1 MQSVRIRE
9 FYLDDNY
16 QSKRQDFLLHAT
28 NILRLLEDPNPE
40 EAAAA
45 VLATETFLA
54 NSSRSAADRRDP
66 EKSFNLVTMAELRHL
81 TKGVFDWVQY
91 FTLLQVPPAAWERI
105 IIRDVDFFASLPD
118 FLTFKQGNRLALS
131 SYFRFRLALSFSSLL
146 PEAFRNESF
155 AISKS
160 LYGIKTAA
168 PRDQVC
174 ASLVDSN
181 LGELIGRLYVLHH
194 FPPSSVSKAKTIIEN
209 VERAFE
215 AAINATTWLDANT
228 SSLALGKLRAIA
240 NKVGYPDKWEDYSNL
255 MMSKDSIIANVLA
268 VRAVSHFRDVALLN
282 GTVPRH
288 MWLMNAH
295 TVNAYYNP
303 SWNEIVIT
311 AGILQPPFFDPDWP
325 DALNYGGIGTI
336 IGHELTHGFDDEGR
350 KYDKDGILR
359 EWWPKSVVDAY
370 SERAKCTENVYE
382 TYTVSVG
389 NDTLHPDGSLTLGE
403 NIADC
408 GGMKH
413 AYYAWRS
420 VYDSKS
426 REEQAKDQTAA
437 KKFFKLENADQL
449 FFVGFGQRDCERIR
463 DDALRIELASD
474 PHSPGYARIRG
485 PASNF
490 AEFSRVFNCPAGSP
504 MNPSHKCTVW

>member
-1 MQSVRIRE
+1 M
-9 FYLDDNY
+9 
-16 QSKRQDFLLHAT
+16 T
-28 NILRLLEDPNPE
+28 
-40 EAAAA
+40 
-45 VLATETFLA
+45 
-54 NSSRSAADRRDP
+54 
-66 EKSFNLVTMAELRHL
+66 ELRHL
-81 TKGVFDWVQY
+81 TKGVFDWARY
-91 FTLLQVPPAAWERI
+91 FTMLQVPATAWERI
-105 IIRDVDFFASLPD
+105 IVRDVDFFSALPD
-118 FLTFKQGNRLALS
+118 FLTYKQANRAALS
-131 SYFRFRLALSFSSLL
+131 YYFRFRLALSFSSLL

-155 AISKS
+155 AISKL
-160 LYGIKTAA
+160 LYGIKTVA
-168 PRDQVC
+168 PREQVC

-194 FPPSSVSKAKTIIEN
+194 FPPSSVAKAKNIIEN

-228 SSLALGKLRAIA
+228 SVLALGKLRAIA
-240 NKVGYPDKWEDYSNL
+240 NKVGYPDKWEDYTDL
-255 MMSKDSIIANVLA
+255 LISKDSIISNMLA
-268 VRAVSHFRDVALLN
+268 VRALSHTRDVALLN

-303 SWNEIVIT
+303 SWNEIAIT

-325 DALNYGGIGTI
+325 DALNYGGIGSV

-350 KYDKDGILR
+350 KYDKDGVLR
-359 EWWPKSVVDAY
+359 EWWPKPVIEAY
-370 SERAKCTENVYE
+370 AERATCTEKIYE
-382 TYTVSVG
+382 TYTVAVG
-389 NDTLHPDGSLTLGE
+389 NDTLHPNGALTLGE

-408 GGMKH
+408 GGLKH

-449 FFVGFGQRDCERIR
+449 FFVGFAQRDCEKMR

-490 AEFSRVFNCPAGSP
+490 AEFSRVFSCPSGSP
-504 MNPSHKCTVW
+504 MNPEKKCTVW